1 MMTTNLPASIAQ
13 TTQLLDEYKRILS
26 DFCSLLTLGAPAS
39 LLPASKQAITQAI
52 RAAAMTHVLDSSD
65 LTDMDTLRSAYT
77 ALATFLPDDEAYAAA
92 QLHAASE
99 RGDMKFMASTA
110 AEQVMAR
117 VQRIE
122 QEAAVLGREF
132 DAWIHA
138 QGPLG
143 LLSDVNTLFGEFDTK
158 YLA

>member
-1 MMTTNLPASIAQ
+1 MMTTHLPASTAP
-13 TTQLLDEYKRILS
+13 TTRLLNEYKRILS
-26 DFCSLLTLGAPAS
+26 DFFSLLTLGAPES
-39 LLPASKQAITQAI
+39 LLPASKEAITQAI
-52 RAAAMTHVLDSSD
+52 RATAMTHVLDQSD

-92 QLHAASE
+92 QLHAASG
-99 RGDMKFMASTA
+99 RGDMKFMASPA

-132 DAWIHA
+132 DEWIRT

-143 LLSDVNTLFGEFDTK
+143 LLSDVNALFGEFDTK
-158 YLA
+158 YFA

>member
-1 MMTTNLPASIAQ
+1 MITAHLPADTAQ
-13 TTQLLDEYKRILS
+13 ATRLLNEYKQILS

-39 LLPASKQAITQAI
+39 LLPASKQDITQAI
-52 RAAAMTHVLDSSD
+52 RAAAITHVLDPSD
-65 LTDMDTLRSAYT
+65 LTDMDALRSNYT
-77 ALATFLPDDEAYAAA
+77 ALAAFLPDDEAYAAA

-132 DAWIHA
+132 DEWIRA

-143 LLSDVNTLFGEFDTK
+143 LLSDVNALFGEFDTK
-158 YLA
+158 YFA